1 MFVIASYIVAS
12 TDDDLFILQGT
23 GDIYLGERCVCLH
36 AAFYAAVCTEEH
48 SRRLVGHHATGGHS
62 TGGHSTGGH
71 STGGHSTGGPAH
83 PQTSTLRY
91 VHPASL
97 ATGTTRPTH
106 LDYIENTCFKIHT
119 FTATGVWLAT
129 YDTSTDMFTNS
140 QLREDI
146 FYCATRDVRDNTV
159 RFNGSYVAVCDHDI
173 IGFATGAAYTFV
185 ACLLVLSVIAVVT
198 FANNCCKRS
207 ATARVQM
214 PLV

>member
-71 STGGHSTGGPAH
+71 STGGPAH

-97 ATGTTRPTH
+97 AT
-106 LDYIENTCFKIHT
+106 
-119 FTATGVWLAT
+119 
-129 YDTSTDMFTNS
+129 
-140 QLREDI
+140 
-146 FYCATRDVRDNTV
+146 
-159 RFNGSYVAVCDHDI
+159 
-173 IGFATGAAYTFV
+173 
-185 ACLLVLSVIAVVT
+185 
-198 FANNCCKRS
+198 
-207 ATARVQM
+207 
-214 PLV
+214 

>member
-1 MFVIASYIVAS
+1 MYERCCWVVVVFVIASYIVAS

-48 SRRLVGHHATGGHS
+48 SRRLVSHHS

-71 STGGHSTGGPAH
+71 STGGHSTGRPAH
-83 PQTSTLRY
+83 PHTSTLRY
-91 VHPASL
+91 LHPASL
-97 ATGTTRPTH
+97 ATG
-106 LDYIENTCFKIHT
+106 
-119 FTATGVWLAT
+119 VWLTT

-159 RFNGSYVAVCDHDI
+159 RFNGSYVAVCDHDT
-173 IGFATGAAYTFV
+173 IGFATGVAYTFA
-185 ACLLVLSVIAVVT
+185 ACLLGLLVIAAVT
-198 FANNCCKRS
+198 FANNCCRHS